1 MHELPLS
8 RRRWMAG
15 YLVAMAALVGVVAA
29 IGVVGRGDGTTATV
43 VSLRGET
50 YELVTS
56 GIYTWSSQ
64 RMVAEGV
71 GWDVVTLLLAVP
83 ALLVASRGVL
93 RGSLRWRLVAVGLLA
108 YVWYQYLM
116 YAMAWAIGPLFLPFV
131 VIFAASAAGIAWL
144 VASIDVGTLTRH
156 VSDGFPRRSM
166 VAFCGFIVL
175 LLLGMWLPLIA
186 AVLRGEYD
194 GALNGQTTLVVQGLD
209 LGVVVPIAIATAVL
223 LVRRSAAG
231 LLLATALAVKGLAMA
246 VAIFAMLV
254 SAWLVEGT
262 PELVPMVLFAAVA
275 MACLA
280 LIVAMLRA
288 IEETPVTDAAAAW
301 SEGPSRQAERRSA
314 DERLTRA

>member
-1 MHELPLS
+1 MHAPPSS

-15 YLVAMAALVGVVAA
+15 SLAAMAGLVGVVAA
-29 IGVVGRGDGTTATV
+29 LGVFGRGDGATETV
-43 VSLRGET
+43 VSVRGET
-50 YELVTS
+50 YELVTT
-56 GIYTWSSQ
+56 GIYAWSSQ

-108 YVWYQYLM
+108 YLWYQYLM

-131 VIFAASAAGIAWL
+131 ALFALSAAGIAWV
-144 VASIDVGTLTRH
+144 VASIDVSALPRH
-156 VSDGFPRRSM
+156 VSDRFPRRSM
-166 VAFCGFIVL
+166 VAFCGFMAL
-175 LLLGMWLPLIA
+175 LLFGMWLPLIA

-194 GALNGQTTLVVQGLD
+194 GALLGQTTLVVQGMD
-209 LGVVVPIAIATAVL
+209 LGIVVPLAVATAVL

-254 SAWLVEGT
+254 SAWIVEGA
-262 PELVPMVLFAAVA
+262 PEIGPMVLFAAIA
-275 MACLA
+275 GACLA
-280 LIVAMLRA
+280 LLVAMLRA
-288 IEETPVTDAAAAW
+288 VREEPIALPTGAAEEAVT
-301 SEGPSRQAERRSA
+301 
-314 DERLTRA
+314 LTG